1 MGQARQK
8 IRGVAAT
15 LSAGLLLSLTA
26 CAPESGFSD
35 DAFVIYATTG
45 YLADAASVIDPG
57 AEIITMVGPGADPH
71 TYQASTRDI
80 QSMQA
85 ATLVLWNG
93 LGLEAQLLSILPT
106 FGDRQLAVGDQID
119 RSRLLPWD
127 DGLYDPHIWNSPD
140 IWADVVFMIATK
152 FAELKPERA
161 SEYTAN
167 AETFAAEIRQAGQ
180 EAAEVLAA
188 IPAGSRT
195 LITGHDAFNYF
206 GHSFDLEVRAT
217 DFVSTEAVLSP
228 QELSELAQLIAERE
242 IPVIF
247 QDNQA
252 NPQAIKSLRDA
263 VHSLGWEV
271 EISEHELYA
280 DTLGAEPGVDSYLG
294 VFRHNL
300 AAIAEA
306 LVPTDGAHFDEK
318 EDHP

>member
-1 MGQARQK
+1 M
-8 IRGVAAT
+8 RGAALA
-15 LSAGLLLSLTA
+15 LSAGLLLSLPA
-26 CAPESGFSD
+26 CAPEPDSTED
-35 DAFVIYATTG
+35 TLVIYATTG
-45 YLADAASVIDPG
+45 YLADAAAVIDPD

-80 QSMQA
+80 QSMQSA
-85 ATLVLWNG
+85 SLVLWNG
-93 LGLEAQLLSILPT
+93 LGLEAQLLGILPT
-106 FGDRQLAVGDQID
+106 FGERQLAVGDRID

-140 IWADVVFMIATK
+140 IWADVVHMIAAK

-167 AETFAAEIRQAGQ
+167 AEAFAAEIRKAG
-180 EAAEVLAA
+180 EDATEVLAA

-228 QELSELAQLIAERE
+228 QELSELAQLIAERK

-252 NPQAIKSLRDA
+252 NPQAIKSLHDA
-263 VHSLGWEV
+263 ARALGWEV

-300 AAIAEA
+300 AAIAAA
-306 LVPTDGAHFDEK
+306 LVPAERAFEDQK
-318 EDHP
+318 E